1 MQLLP
6 VLLLLPW
13 GFPLLAGEEALEV
26 GEAFFVLWGLR
37 PLARQLHLHRG
48 RDRVA
53 QAHPLQAFHLRQ
65 SPIKFV
71 LGVCGRSL
79 GIDEFGDS

>member
-1 MQLLP
+1 MQVPLFLAWVLLP
-6 VLLLLPW
+6 
-13 GFPLLAGEEALEV
+13 LAGEEALEV
-26 GEAFFVLWGLR
+26 GGAFFVLWGLR
-37 PLARQLHLHRG
+37 RLARQLHLHRG

-53 QAHPLQAFHLRQ
+53 QAHPLQTFHLRQ

-79 GIDEFGDS
+79 GIVEFGDS